1 MILTSEPDGGNVRHW
16 CNMLPGWRSAGAR
29 ESSPQLTLCSC
40 HRHSLQATC
49 SGIMS
54 CQWNLKNRQYS
65 DAARGTCCAAYC
77 VTEHLTPPPLPN
89 DSWGIRITSVTFLG
103 EILVSTT
110 VIYRDSNCLL
120 FIWSVCIVLL
130 FNSIFWAAVR
140 WLCPAAHRQLRAHLK
155 NRQYKWQFTWRGSCS
170 SKNTFCNALESTSQ
184 LSLSWAC

>member
-77 VTEHLTPPPLPN
+77 VTEHLTPPPPKWLLRHKDYISHISGGN
-89 DSWGIRITSVTFLG
+89 ISKHHSHLQRLKLSVVHLECLHSFAFQLDLLG
-103 EILVSTT
+103 SSAMVMS
-110 VIYRDSNCLL
+110 R
-120 FIWSVCIVLL
+120 
-130 FNSIFWAAVR
+130 
-140 WLCPAAHRQLRAHLK
+140 
-155 NRQYKWQFTWRGSCS
+155 CS
-170 SKNTFCNALESTSQ
+170 QTA
-184 LSLSWAC
+184 